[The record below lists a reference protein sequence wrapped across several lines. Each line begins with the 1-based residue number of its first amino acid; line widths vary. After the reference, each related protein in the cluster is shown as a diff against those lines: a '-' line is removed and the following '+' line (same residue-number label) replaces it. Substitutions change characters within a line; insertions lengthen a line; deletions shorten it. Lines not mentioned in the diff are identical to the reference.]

1 MMKENNSPKTP
12 APEPPYRKVRDKE
25 VQLDGVTYRV
35 RLYVPTK
42 GNGSLESRLL
52 RLMEGALDK

>member
-1 MMKENNSPKTP
+1 MQEYISPQATV
-12 APEPPYRKVRDKE
+12 PEPPCRKVRDKE

-35 RLYVPTK
+35 RLYIPTK

>member
-1 MMKENNSPKTP
+1 MQENISHKAPV
-12 APEPPYRKVRDKE
+12 PEPPYRKVRDKE
-25 VQLDGVTYRV
+25 VPLDGVTYQV
-35 RLYVPTK
+35 GLFFPTE